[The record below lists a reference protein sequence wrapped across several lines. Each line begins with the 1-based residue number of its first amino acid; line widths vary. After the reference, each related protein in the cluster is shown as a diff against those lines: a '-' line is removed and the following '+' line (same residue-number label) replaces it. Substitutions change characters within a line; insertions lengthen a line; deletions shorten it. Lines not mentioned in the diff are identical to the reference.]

1 MKKFFLVAGEA
12 SGDFHGSKLV
22 NSLKKI
28 EPNSSFMGHG
38 GDLMRKS
45 GVQIL
50 EHIDNL
56 SIMGFTEVL
65 AHLPSIYSIFKKTL
79 HAIER
84 ARPDRIILI
93 DYPGFNLRLS
103 KKIHS
108 LNIPITY
115 FILPQT
121 WAWKKNRIKIIE
133 EYIEQPISI
142 FSFEKEWY
150 LENKIN
156 VEFFGHPLID
166 NQHFNEDSKSF
177 FLRHQLTIEH
187 PILLLLPG
195 SRRQEVEKHW
205 PIYLEVAKKLRKQ
218 NPNMQFILGKTKGI
232 KIKNIPNFI
241 KIEENAKKAMVVSTA
256 GAVAS
261 GTATLECA
269 VEELPMVVCYKMSSL
284 SWLLAKLLVDL
295 KFSSIVN
302 IIANKKIVPE
312 LLQSQM
318 DSKNLM
324 SELEPLLNVKN
335 NKRSQMVKEFQPIK
349 ELLGQP
355 GVYNRVASAIIEK
368 MKDNE

>member
-1 MKKFFLVAGEA
+1 MNAFIYDSDGTIFVRKPNGLEYNYENVDKPAFEFEYDVVIYDDIE
-12 SGDFHGSKLV
+12 V
-22 NSLKKI
+22 KI
-28 EPNSSFMGHG
+28 ERWEDG
-38 GDLMRKS
+38 L
-45 GVQIL
+45 
-50 EHIDNL
+50 
-56 SIMGFTEVL
+56 GFDQQ
-65 AHLPSIYSIFKKTL
+65 KKV
-79 HAIER
+79 A
-84 ARPDRIILI
+84 
-93 DYPGFNLRLS
+93 LS
-103 KKIHS
+103 KEECE
-108 LNIPITY
+108 
-115 FILPQT
+115 
-121 WAWKKNRIKIIE
+121 IIE
-133 EYIEQPISI
+133 QYIEQPISI
-142 FSFEKEWY
+142 FSFEKKWY

-195 SRRQEVEKHW
+195 SRRQEIEKHW